1 MKDIDPA
8 HGAVHEIYRICRSER
23 NPEWYILV
31 VKQEVY
37 DLLMKDVE
45 AIPEG
50 FWSPVQV
57 SENTK
62 MRMYGVEV
70 AVRNDIENLMMYI
83 TKETYN
89 ELLMNQ
95 QLTEMFGGVVLDKE
109 DDIIF
114 EKLINKLKK
123 R

>member
-1 MKDIDPA
+1 MKDIDPL
-8 HGAVHEIYRICRSER
+8 HGIVHEIYRICRSER

-37 DLLMKDVE
+37 DLLIKEMK

-50 FWSPVQV
+50 FWSPVQE

-62 MRMYGVEV
+62 MRIYGVEV
-70 AVRNDIENLMMYI
+70 VVRNDIENLIMYI

-89 ELLMNQ
+89 ELLMCQ
-95 QLTEMFGGVVLDKE
+95 QLTDMFGGVVLDKE

-114 EKLINKLKK
+114 DKLINQLKYE
-123 R
+123 